1 MTLLWSHGGEL
12 CFVPDLRE
20 FLDGQGVQ
28 RRGFLT
34 ASFDDQCSWF
44 HDGEPIRTRLDADLE
59 YINGLH
65 SVENEEYVPSLQ
77 RLTQIGV
84 LKHLESGSVRSDWRS
99 VGCWKAR
106 LERHEPILIHG
117 ADKSLEER
125 FPSFQNYPKIHSC
138 P

>member
-1 MTLLWSHGGEL
+1 MRCPECNEAMQDPGQGRTIVCTNETGMTLLWSHVGEL

-59 YINGLH
+59 YIDGLH
-65 SVENEEYVPSLQ
+65 SVENEEYVPLQ
-77 RLTQIGV
+77 RRPQGV
-84 LKHLESGSVRSDWRS
+84 LST
-99 VGCWKAR
+99 
-106 LERHEPILIHG
+106 
-117 ADKSLEER
+117 
-125 FPSFQNYPKIHSC
+125 
-138 P
+138 